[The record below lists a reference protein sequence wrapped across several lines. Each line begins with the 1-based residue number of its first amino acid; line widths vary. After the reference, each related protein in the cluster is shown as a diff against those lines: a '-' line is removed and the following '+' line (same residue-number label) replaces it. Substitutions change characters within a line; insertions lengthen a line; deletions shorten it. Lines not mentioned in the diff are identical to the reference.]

1 MNIKMVLLKWS
12 EFWLQLFYTLGVL
25 VILIHKLN
33 IILMNATL
41 VCANVTVML
50 PACTP
55 TLSLLLIHQRLLLD
69 VINYR
74 RTQIKNI

>member
-1 MNIKMVLLKWS
+1 MNIKMVLLKLS
-12 EFWLQLFYTLGVL
+12 ESWLQLFYTLGVL

-33 IILMNATL
+33 IILVNPTL

-55 TLSLLLIHQRLLLD
+55 TLSLLLTHQRLLLD

-74 RTQIKNI
+74 RTQIKNL